1 MLRMFANEHLE
12 TFVHETLHT
21 SGDCYGNC
29 CLMVTIMSMKDYS
42 ITVFNEDCMNV
53 SLVSCTL
60 EFVIGIIIDYLNSR

>member
-21 SGDCYGNC
+21 SGDCYDNC

-53 SLVSCTL
+53 SLVSCTF
-60 EFVIGIIIDYLNSR
+60 EFVIIDYLNSRL